1 MVKKVNI
8 GVIGAGRI
16 SYIHCRNLRFNIPEA
31 NILMISDI
39 KIQAA
44 KKYAD
49 EFNISDITED
59 YRKIIENPGIDAV
72 VICSSSDTHSFMI
85 EEAAQAGK
93 HIFCEKP
100 IDLNLEK
107 INRAL
112 KAVEKSGVKLQ
123 VGFNRRFDPNFQK
136 ARKIIQSGKIG
147 ELNILKITSRDPKPQ
162 SFEYLKT
169 CGGIFFD
176 MTIHDF
182 DMARFLSRSEV
193 EEVYVI
199 GGVLVH
205 PFFKEC
211 GDLDTAAIT
220 LKFKNGAIGVIDNC
234 RRAVYGYDQRAE
246 IFGSKGMINV
256 GNKLIDTVELSD
268 SKNTT
273 KALLPYFFMERYGD
287 SFINEMKEFV
297 QCIIKDTSPSVTGID
312 GKMPVILAMASKLSY
327 ENNRPVKV
335 SEV

>member
-1 MVKKVNI
+1 MVKEVNI

-49 EFNISDITED
+49 EFNIPDITED
-59 YRKIIENPGIDAV
+59 YKKIIKKPGIDAV

-93 HIFCEKP
+93 HIFCEKS

-169 CGGIFFD
+169 CGGNLF
-176 MTIHDF
+176 
-182 DMARFLSRSEV
+182 
-193 EEVYVI
+193 
-199 GGVLVH
+199 
-205 PFFKEC
+205 
-211 GDLDTAAIT
+211 
-220 LKFKNGAIGVIDNC
+220 
-234 RRAVYGYDQRAE
+234 
-246 IFGSKGMINV
+246 
-256 GNKLIDTVELSD
+256 
-268 SKNTT
+268 
-273 KALLPYFFMERYGD
+273 
-287 SFINEMKEFV
+287 
-297 QCIIKDTSPSVTGID
+297 
-312 GKMPVILAMASKLSY
+312 
-327 ENNRPVKV
+327 
-335 SEV
+335 